1 MSLEDISN
9 NYDSDIDNNQDIEGQ
24 EIEQQEI
31 EQQEIEEQDI
41 NINENNGL
49 IEDDNELSNI
59 DFENIGMIPCEICQT
74 MISFDDYSSHLTH
87 CIRNYNLRRE
97 RFNILN
103 GFLNILNASDNLID
117 GQNINNNLIP
127 RDDENINDTDE
138 TQEYNDENEIN
149 EENTGSVNIEEVNN
163 IEVNSEDVDVVN
175 TDNAVNENNDEVV
188 EPYDQFIRNFTP
200 LHRTPN
206 TARTV
211 NIPLILPNV
220 DNIYWSNNIERRL
233 INNLEINIGNLHN
246 LTYENNNT
254 EYDFNLLIQ
263 RLMGGDVKIGVKDF
277 NKIIIPLSDEELND
291 NDICNICL
299 DNLKDVLKSDTNN
312 GVKIN
317 LPVKTTCGHLY
328 CRNCIYKW
336 LSQNK
341 TCPVC
346 KHEFEN
352 DENEHIEDNDMEYNN
367 IENTYIEDD
376 DTNNSDNSDDEH
388 DSLPELV
395 SDTDTNS
402 DYDIQVIN

>member
-9 NYDSDIDNNQDIEGQ
+9 NYESDIDNNQDIEG
-24 EIEQQEI
+24 
-31 EQQEIEEQDI
+31 QEIEEQDI

-49 IEDDNELSNI
+49 IDDDELSNI
-59 DFENIGMIPCEICQT
+59 DFENIGMVPCEICQT

-127 RDDENINDTDE
+127 RDDENINETDE
-138 TQEYNDENEIN
+138 IQEYNDENEIN
-149 EENTGSVNIEEVNN
+149 EENIGNVNIEEVNN
-163 IEVNSEDVDVVN
+163 TEVNSEDEDVVN
-175 TDNAVNENNDEVV
+175 IDNAVNENNDEVV

-211 NIPLILPNV
+211 NIPLILPNA

-233 INNLEINIGNLHN
+233 INDLEINIGNLHN
-246 LTYENNNT
+246 LTYENNST

-277 NKIIIPLSDEELND
+277 NKIIIPLSYEELDD

-299 DNLKDVLKSDTNN
+299 DNLKDVLKSNTNN

-317 LPVKTTCGHLY
+317 LPVKTTCNHLY
-328 CRNCIYKW
+328 CRSCIFKW
-336 LSQNK
+336 LSENK

-346 KHEFEN
+346 KHEFE
-352 DENEHIEDNDMEYNN
+352 DEHEHSEENNHNEDNMEDNDS
-367 IENTYIEDD
+367 IPD
-376 DTNNSDNSDDEH
+376 
-388 DSLPELV
+388 LV
-395 SDTDTNS
+395 SDTDTNP
-402 DYDIQVIN
+402 DYDVQVIN